1 MTLSFFSCF
10 FIIILLFLPIYILYN
25 IGSTKQNRVFI
36 ALLKM
41 GVGAVF
47 IGLVIYYAM
56 KINNTFINVLLS
68 LVAPLLAT
76 YAAILKKQ
84 PHRKYFFTPLLIAN
98 CVVLLLLVLPAHYAL
113 SGADNF
119 FSAQYLLPLLPIT
132 YCSVAVTTGKGINAY
147 ANGLLNDGKLY
158 YYLQA
163 NGATHNTSIG
173 YLLRRAIEKATIM
186 NLKPL
191 CLVVSGTAPWVL
203 CIMIMCGI
211 GIGEALVAQVVC
223 ILLAFASSIVSLFI
237 CLTLSQKYTFDPYQQ
252 FKQ

>member
-1 MTLSFFSCF
+1 MTLSFFSCI
-10 FIIILLFLPIYILYN
+10 FIIILLFLPMYILYN
-25 IGSTKQNRVFI
+25 VGSTKQNRVFV

-41 GVGAVF
+41 GIGAVVV
-47 IGLVIYYAM
+47 GLVIYYAM
-56 KINNTFINVLLS
+56 KINNAFVNILLS

-76 YAAILKKQ
+76 YAATLKKL
-84 PHRKYFFTPLLIAN
+84 PHRKHFFTPLLIAN
-98 CVVLLLLVLPAHYAL
+98 CAVFLLLVLPAHYAL

-132 YCSVAVTTGKGINAY
+132 YCSVAVSTAKGIDTY

-186 NLKPL
+186 
-191 CLVVSGTAPWVL
+191 
-203 CIMIMCGI
+203 CGI

-223 ILLAFASSIVSLFI
+223 ALLAFTSSIVSLFI
-237 CLTLSQKYTFDPYQQ
+237 CLTISQKYTFDPYQQ